1 MGERTVVLVGGNNG
15 GKEHLLQELLGRRQ
29 GGAWCYSYRHITYDL
44 RLLPLC
50 ALQSPALRGAD
61 CTVLVTPA
69 LAGVTD
75 VTGGSKTTVNTVVR
89 NNYTDTH
96 EKKTFALTGKT
107 TTFEG
112 AAGYFGAES
121 GTLTVGFP
129 DLREVEIT
137 YTVSVDTVVM
147 TVTNYDDLP
156 DGTYT
161 CPEREDKSLMTTIYT
176 GSKLTYTGT
185 DYEDGKVTIN
195 EIRDDYYNRHHIWR
209 GYTLTVTSN
218 APGITATGVGSWNN
232 VDWSALT
239 QGGGQTTGGYSSP
252 KTFDAGTALY
262 AVSAVLSGAG
272 AAVLRR
278 RKR

>member
-1 MGERTVVLVGGNNG
+1 MKKNDCTHRG
-15 GKEHLLQELLGRRQ
+15 LLG
-29 GGAWCYSYRHITYDL
+29 
-44 RLLPLC
+44 LLLALC
-50 ALQSPALRGAD
+50 MTLL
-61 CTVLVTPA
+61 LVTPA

-75 VTGGSKTTVNTVVR
+75 VTGGSGVTVKTTVR
-89 NNYTDTH
+89 SNYTDKH
-96 EKKTFALTGKT
+96 ANRTFNLTGKT
-107 TTFEG
+107 TTFTD
-112 AAGYFGAES
+112 AKKYFGGTS

-156 DGTYT
+156 AGTYT
-161 CPEREDKSLMTTIYT
+161 RPEQEDKSMMTTIYT

-209 GYTLTVTSN
+209 GYTLTVTGNGNGNSS
-218 APGITATGVGSWNN
+218 GTGNGNTTGTGS
-232 VDWSALT
+232 
-239 QGGGQTTGGYSSP
+239 GGTSGTGLSGATGGYNSP
-252 KTFDAGTALY
+252 KTFDAGLTLY
-262 AVSAVLSGAG
+262 AASAMLSGAG
-272 AAVLRR
+272 LAVLRR

>member
-1 MGERTVVLVGGNNG
+1 MKKNNCG
-15 GKEHLLQELLGRRQ
+15 PLGLLLALCMTLL
-29 GGAWCYSYRHITYDL
+29 
-44 RLLPLC
+44 
-50 ALQSPALRGAD
+50 
-61 CTVLVTPA
+61 LVTPA

-112 AAGYFGAES
+112 AAGCFGAES

-129 DLREVEIT
+129 DLGVVNIT
-137 YTVSVDTVVM
+137 YTVSADTVVM

-195 EIRDDYYNRHHIWR
+195 EIRDDYYTRNHIWR
-209 GYTLTVTSN
+209 GYTLTVTGNGNGNSS
-218 APGITATGVGSWNN
+218 GTGNGNTTGTGS
-232 VDWSALT
+232 
-239 QGGGQTTGGYSSP
+239 GGTSGTGLSGATGGYNSP
-252 KTFDAGTALY
+252 KTFDAGLTLY
-262 AVSAVLSGAG
+262 AAAAMLSGAG
-272 AAVLRR
+272 LAVLRR

>member
-1 MGERTVVLVGGNNG
+1 MKKNNCG
-15 GKEHLLQELLGRRQ
+15 PLGLLLALCMTLL
-29 GGAWCYSYRHITYDL
+29 
-44 RLLPLC
+44 LL
-50 ALQSPALRGAD
+50 
-61 CTVLVTPA
+61 TPA

-112 AAGYFGAES
+112 AAGCFGAES

-185 DYEDGKVTIN
+185 DYEDGKATIN

-209 GYTLTVTSN
+209 GYTLTVTGNGNGNSS
-218 APGITATGVGSWNN
+218 GTGNGNTTGTGS
-232 VDWSALT
+232 
-239 QGGGQTTGGYSSP
+239 GGTSGTGLSGATGGYNSP
-252 KTFDAGTALY
+252 KTFDAGLTLY
-262 AVSAVLSGAG
+262 AASAMLSGAG
-272 AAVLRR
+272 LAVLRR

>member
-1 MGERTVVLVGGNNG
+1 MKKNDCTHRG
-15 GKEHLLQELLGRRQ
+15 LLG
-29 GGAWCYSYRHITYDL
+29 
-44 RLLPLC
+44 LLLALC
-50 ALQSPALRGAD
+50 MTLL
-61 CTVLVTPA
+61 LLTPA

-112 AAGYFGAES
+112 AAGCFGAES

-209 GYTLTVTSN
+209 GYTLTVTGNGNGNSS
-218 APGITATGVGSWNN
+218 GTGNGNTTGTGS
-232 VDWSALT
+232 
-239 QGGGQTTGGYSSP
+239 GGTSGTGLSGATGGYNSP
-252 KTFDAGTALY
+252 KTFDAGLTLY
-262 AVSAVLSGAG
+262 AASAMLSGAG
-272 AAVLRR
+272 LAVLRR

>member
-1 MGERTVVLVGGNNG
+1 MT
-15 GKEHLLQELLGRRQ
+15 LL
-29 GGAWCYSYRHITYDL
+29 
-44 RLLPLC
+44 
-50 ALQSPALRGAD
+50 
-61 CTVLVTPA
+61 LVTPA

-96 EKKTFALTGKT
+96 EKRTFALTGKT

-161 CPEREDKSLMTTIYT
+161 CPEWEDKSLMTTIYT

-185 DYEDGKVTIN
+185 DYEDGKITIN
-195 EIRDDYYNRHHIWR
+195 RISLY
-209 GYTLTVTSN
+209 
-218 APGITATGVGSWNN
+218 ATGGAEYTVNELSISDGKTAEESSEAPTESSEAPTTSSEAPAASSGAPASSAGTPSTGDAGVAALVIVGR
-232 VDWSALT
+232 
-239 QGGGQTTGGYSSP
+239 
-252 KTFDAGTALY
+252 TFDHGRARAEKASQLKEKTELPERYSLRQFFVCGK
-262 AVSAVLSGAG
+262 AVDAI
-272 AAVLRR
+272 
-278 RKR
+278 

>member
-1 MGERTVVLVGGNNG
+1 MKKNDCTHRG
-15 GKEHLLQELLGRRQ
+15 LLG
-29 GGAWCYSYRHITYDL
+29 
-44 RLLPLC
+44 LLLALC
-50 ALQSPALRGAD
+50 MTLL
-61 CTVLVTPA
+61 LVTPA

-112 AAGYFGAES
+112 AAGCFGAES

-156 DGTYT
+156 AGTYT
-161 CPEREDKSLMTTIYT
+161 RPEQEDKSLMTTIYT

-209 GYTLTVTSN
+209 GYTLTVTGNGNGNSS
-218 APGITATGVGSWNN
+218 GTGNGNTTGTGS
-232 VDWSALT
+232 
-239 QGGGQTTGGYSSP
+239 GGTSGTGLSGATGGYNSP
-252 KTFDAGTALY
+252 KTFDAGLTLY
-262 AVSAVLSGAG
+262 AASAMLSGAG
-272 AAVLRR
+272 LAVLRR

>member
-1 MGERTVVLVGGNNG
+1 MAVIRPCAILYAFQVDFSVDR
-15 GKEHLLQELLGRRQ
+15 LLG
-29 GGAWCYSYRHITYDL
+29 
-44 RLLPLC
+44 LLLALC
-50 ALQSPALRGAD
+50 MTLL
-61 CTVLVTPA
+61 LVTPA

-161 CPEREDKSLMTTIYT
+161 DRITGRE
-176 GSKLTYTGT
+176 
-185 DYEDGKVTIN
+185 VTVSGGAF
-195 EIRDDYYNRHHIWR
+195 D
-209 GYTLTVTSN
+209 LAQ
-218 APGITATGVGSWNN
+218 AP
-232 VDWSALT
+232 
-239 QGGGQTTGGYSSP
+239 
-252 KTFDAGTALY
+252 
-262 AVSAVLSGAG
+262 AVIG
-272 AAVLRR
+272 
-278 RKR
+278 

>member
-1 MGERTVVLVGGNNG
+1 MKKNNCG
-15 GKEHLLQELLGRRQ
+15 PLGLLLALCMTLL
-29 GGAWCYSYRHITYDL
+29 
-44 RLLPLC
+44 
-50 ALQSPALRGAD
+50 
-61 CTVLVTPA
+61 LVTPA

-112 AAGYFGAES
+112 AAGCFGAES

-195 EIRDDYYNRHHIWR
+195 EIRDDYYTRNHIWR
-209 GYTLTVTSN
+209 GYTLTVTGNGNGNSS
-218 APGITATGVGSWNN
+218 GTGNGNTTGTGS
-232 VDWSALT
+232 
-239 QGGGQTTGGYSSP
+239 GGTSGTGLSGATGGYNSP
-252 KTFDAGTALY
+252 KTFDAGLTLY
-262 AVSAVLSGAG
+262 AAAAMLSGAG
-272 AAVLRR
+272 LAVLRR

>member
-1 MGERTVVLVGGNNG
+1 MKKNNCG
-15 GKEHLLQELLGRRQ
+15 PLGLLLALCMTLL
-29 GGAWCYSYRHITYDL
+29 
-44 RLLPLC
+44 
-50 ALQSPALRGAD
+50 
-61 CTVLVTPA
+61 LVTPA

-112 AAGYFGAES
+112 AAGCFGAES

-129 DLREVEIT
+129 DLGVVNIT
-137 YTVSVDTVVM
+137 YTVSADTVVM

-156 DGTYT
+156 AGTYT
-161 CPEREDKSLMTTIYT
+161 RPEQEDKSMMTTIYT

-209 GYTLTVTSN
+209 GYTLTVTGNGNGNSS
-218 APGITATGVGSWNN
+218 GTGNGNTTGTGS
-232 VDWSALT
+232 
-239 QGGGQTTGGYSSP
+239 GGTSGTGLSGATGGYNSP
-252 KTFDAGTALY
+252 KTFDPGMTLY
-262 AVSAVLSGAG
+262 AVSAMLSGAG
-272 AAVLRR
+272 LAVLRR